1 MSKIVA
7 IPKNNKHQEYVGY
20 AKHCLQAAARLP
32 DRKTRIILREMAA
45 EWTALAGQAAT
56 QDVAQDVALRP
67 QARSAKRPGKA
78 RS

>member
-1 MSKIVA
+1 VA
-7 IPKNNKHQEYVGY
+7 ASNADKAMEYVGY

-32 DRKTRIILREMAA
+32 DRETRIILREMAA

-56 QDVAQDVALRP
+56 QDVALRP

-78 RS
+78 

>member
-56 QDVAQDVALRP
+56 QDVALRP